1 MDNQNVI
8 IAAIVGLVLIEILTL
23 HYKREPI
30 EEALRLQ
37 TVEVLEAEGLKVETI
52 EFEGRDA
59 TLRGE
64 VESEE
69 DKKRAAR
76 LVDEVWD
83 VRMVTNLLKVKSAE
97 EAPVLQAESEP
108 VLRGFH
114 LKSNVDGKL
123 QLSGMVSDESTRNMI
138 VAAVLDAFPGRTID
152 NQIQISAGESQN
164 WLPALLRSITAISV
178 VKNPTLE
185 IPEGG
190 QALHL
195 QGELAAEIQKVNVL
209 KDLMA
214 ALNRELELKENLD
227 VVVEKRDP
235 ALVAMEKRI
244 QDLQTTT
251 RIQFKINTADLAE
264 LSKQVLDQVAEILK
278 EAPGVQIEV
287 QGHTD
292 NLGNARYNME
302 LSQKRADSVRNY
314 LVTRGIDATR
324 LTAVGYGPTRPV
336 ATNTTKQGRIT
347 NRRVVFSLKGGS

>member
-8 IAAIVGLVLIEILTL
+8 IAAIIGLVLIEILTL

-37 TVEVLEAEGLKVETI
+37 TAEVLEAEGLQIEAI

-64 VESEE
+64 VNSEE
-69 DKKRAAR
+69 DKARASE

-83 VRMVTNLLKVKSAE
+83 VRVVTNLLKVKPPE
-97 EAPVLQAESEP
+97 EASDAESET
-108 VLRGFH
+108 VLKGFH
-114 LKSNVDGKL
+114 LKSVDGDNL
-123 QLSGMVSDESTRNMI
+123 QLGGMVSDESTRNMI

-152 NQIQISAGESQN
+152 NQIQITAGESQT

-178 VKNPTLE
+178 VKNPVLE

-195 QGELAAEIQKVNVL
+195 QGELAAEVQKVNVL
-209 KDLMA
+209 QDLRA

-235 ALVAMEKRI
+235 ALIAMEKRI

-278 EAPGVQIEV
+278 EAPGVQVEV

-292 NLGNARYNME
+292 NLGDAQYNME
-302 LSQKRADSVRNY
+302 LSQKRADSVRDY
-314 LVTRGIDATR
+314 LVTRGVEAAR